1 MALSVFI
8 ANMFE
13 MESDLVA
20 EITTVILEVELGQL
34 ESTDGRKKLTN
45 AIKTHYYHRR
55 NSVNNTNNNNSSNSG
70 SSSSSSSKD
79 NEDNNK
85 KVSDIISIVESK
97 GSSTSNNIEQDKQND
112 NTKDIDDENLHN
124 LIHQIEDKLHTHL
137 RPIFFILPRSHDNK
151 YTEYEITATYHTGHS
166 HTIIK
171 RYSQFDKLQR
181 KLQRQLKA
189 EGDTII
195 TLPHLPPK
203 YMSKS
208 KSMSQAVVASRKD
221 GLLMFLNLMVCILEG
236 GVSDIL
242 QDVFW
247 DFLEHRFVHK
257 HHDNGNHVYD
267 IVKR

>member
-1 MALSVFI
+1 MIINTL
-8 ANMFE
+8 NM
-13 MESDLVA
+13 
-20 EITTVILEVELGQL
+20 EI
-34 ESTDGRKKLTN
+34 
-45 AIKTHYYHRR
+45 
-55 NSVNNTNNNNSSNSG
+55 NT
-70 SSSSSSSKD
+70 
-79 NEDNNK
+79 
-85 KVSDIISIVESK
+85 
-97 GSSTSNNIEQDKQND
+97 
-112 NTKDIDDENLHN
+112 
-124 LIHQIEDKLHTHL
+124 
-137 RPIFFILPRSHDNK
+137 
-151 YTEYEITATYHTGHS
+151 TYHTGHS

-208 KSMSQAVVASRKD
+208 KSMSQSVVASRKD

-247 DFLEHRFVHK
+247 DFLNINLFINIMIMVIMYMILSK
-257 HHDNGNHVYD
+257 GKK
-267 IVKR
+267 VKYRESITGEM